1 MMGQVRCI
9 QAITKCKVTAVLA
22 ELLQYCALTIS
33 GSRATCGLYFP
44 AKEAL
49 NIYFTPGKHGG
60 DGEQAMPRDLMM
72 AERILYE
79 IVSKPITTNSAI
91 ICTN

>member
-1 MMGQVRCI
+1 MHSLLVVAEQLADCI
-9 QAITKCKVTAVLA
+9 SQ
-22 ELLQYCALTIS
+22 QM
-33 GSRATCGLYFP
+33 
-44 AKEAL
+44 EAL

-72 AERILYE
+72 AERILFD

>member
-1 MMGQVRCI
+1 VHSLLVVAEQLADCI
-9 QAITKCKVTAVLA
+9 SQ
-22 ELLQYCALTIS
+22 QM
-33 GSRATCGLYFP
+33 
-44 AKEAL
+44 EAL